1 MKPKLLELFA
11 GTRSVGKEAEKL
23 GFEVFSSDLAT
34 FKGIDYQCS
43 ILDFDSDKLPWSPH
57 VVWASPPCTLF
68 SNANQKALTQHWN
81 KTETKRRGIQYTAKS
96 DEAREALNILRAT
109 IKLIRQLN
117 PKVFYIK
124 NPAMGRMKHFDEMK
138 GFRRVKV
145 SYYDYGFNYWKP
157 TNIFTNDINFVPR
170 PFTHVTDI
178 DPSRRKMVLKTGGA
192 KYRSKIPPEL
202 CKHILI
208 SALENINGNL
218 DTINY
223 QELSPGFH
231 RFRADILPR
240 LSKVG
245 IQSSLIF

>member
-1 MKPKLLELFA
+1 MKPKLLESFA

-23 GFEVFSSDLAT
+23 GFEVFSSDLSA

-43 ILDFDSDKLPWSPH
+43 ILDFDVGKLPWSPD
-57 VVWASPPCTLF
+57 VIWSSPPCTLF
-68 SNANQKALTQHWN
+68 SNANQKALTHHWN
-81 KTETKRRGIQYTAKS
+81 KIETKRRGIQYTAKS
-96 DEAREALNILRAT
+96 DEAREALDILRAT

-117 PKVFYIK
+117 PKVFYIE

-178 DPSRRKMVLKTGGA
+178 DPCKRNMTMKTGGA

-202 CKHILI
+202 CNHVLI

-223 QELSPGFH
+223 QDLLPGSLN
-231 RFRADILPR
+231 FRANILPR
-240 LSKVG
+240 VSTVG
-245 IQSSLIF
+245 TQSSFTF

>member
-23 GFEVFSSDLAT
+23 GFEVFSSDLAA

-43 ILDFDSDKLPWSPH
+43 ILDFDTDKLPWHPD

-68 SNANQKALTQHWN
+68 SNANQKALTHHWN
-81 KTETKRRGIQYTAKS
+81 KLESRHRGIKYLPKS
-96 DEAREALNILRAT
+96 DEAREALNILRVT

-117 PKVFYIK
+117 PKVFYIE

-157 TNIFTNDINFVPR
+157 TNIFTNDINFVQR

-178 DPSRRKMVLKTGGA
+178 DPLKRRMVSKTGGA

-202 CKHILI
+202 CKHILL
-208 SALENINGNL
+208 SALDNIDGNL

-223 QELSPGFH
+223 QNLLPGSLN
-231 RFRADILPR
+231 FRANILQR
-240 LSKVG
+240 VSTIGV
-245 IQSSLIF
+245 QSSLLF